1 MCRVVDVR
9 VINQT
14 VSVMFMVFVVC
25 LVCLV
30 DASVREVELY
40 SIGQLTQPS
49 YWMITQP
56 EVISYCCT

>member
-56 EVISYCCT
+56 EVIS